1 MCCPYPLVVIPGIL
15 VLLAICFTSYSSFAC
30 DYFRIEDASIE
41 VGKKTDLQVGLWT
54 IQDVNPD
61 YLQLDSGSSNSVWGD
76 DNMWDEDRYECVGW
90 NERSLLGPA
99 SMVELDG
106 SMSAAR
112 AFSLL
117 AFLLGM
123 FGMVLICIPCCF
135 SFDEP
140 RKYGKILVTTYTI
153 TGLLVLLSLVALSS
167 DICKNAE
174 SCEIDTAGVI
184 GILASVFWFISAGL
198 VLLTLKWPRN
208 ADSFFST
215 GYPVEAVAAQPAPTI
230 EREVRSVTNED
241 GSTTTVTR
249 TTVTHPDGSKNV
261 TETTETSEPH
271 PIAESVPLGSDAVPL
286 AASMPAPEETTPT
299 ASVLSVVQ
307 EPVAATK
314 AAP

>member
-1 MCCPYPLVVIPGIL
+1 
-15 VLLAICFTSYSSFAC
+15 
-30 DYFRIEDASIE
+30 
-41 VGKKTDLQVGLWT
+41 
-54 IQDVNPD
+54 
-61 YLQLDSGSSNSVWGD
+61 
-76 DNMWDEDRYECVGW
+76 
-90 NERSLLGPA
+90 
-99 SMVELDG
+99 
-106 SMSAAR
+106 
-112 AFSLL
+112 
-117 AFLLGM
+117 M

-153 TGLLVLLSLVALSS
+153 TGLLVLLCLVALSS